1 MNKKILWGF
10 VAVVVLVGAFFVFS
24 NKQQVTSIVTKQ
36 SIKIGFMLPLT
47 GQFGAIGEGVK
58 NAGMMAVEDYNLS
71 HPNVTVSIVNE
82 DDGFDV
88 KMGIPAYTKLT
99 TIDKVSGIMMIST
112 PIIDA
117 IHEKMNADGLPIVS
131 IGLQNNGVAP
141 DNIFQTTLAPIAP
154 IEFMA
159 KFVDSKNHTK
169 TAVIYNNAFSATKS
183 FYDAFVK
190 NYTKQHVDFV
200 VTDAQSANVAA
211 TKIMSSGF
219 DSVVI
224 LEDAVGGPLVTKDLK
239 TLDTKNKLAY
249 YYDLQ
254 LSTGWAEYKKLLGD
268 TNKLNGAYALKIKG
282 GDTSIFTQKYK
293 AKYGTDPTP
302 YAEYGYDSA
311 MILLNNYNT
320 NQETWI
326 SNIQATSFV
335 GPSGKITFDKDGVRL
350 QETEMNAVENGSVT
364 Q

>member
-1 MNKKILWGF
+1 MNKKNIWGL
-10 VAVVVLVGAFFVFS
+10 VAVVVLVGAFFVFN
-24 NKQQVTSIVTKQ
+24 NKQQGSPTVINE

-47 GQFGAIGEGVK
+47 GQFGAIGEGIK
-58 NAGMMAVEDYNLS
+58 NAGMMAVEDYSLS
-71 HPNVTVSIVNE
+71 HPNVTVNIVNE

-88 KMGIPAYTKLT
+88 KKGIPAYTKLT
-99 TIDKVSGIMMIST
+99 TIDKVNGIMMIST
-112 PIIDA
+112 PVIDA
-117 IHEKMNADGLPIVS
+117 IYEKMNADGLPIVS
-131 IGLQNNGVAP
+131 IGLQNNGVTS

-159 KFVDSKNHTK
+159 KFVDSKNHSK
-169 TAVIYNNAFSATKS
+169 TAVIYNNALPATKS
-183 FYDAFVK
+183 FYDAFIK

-219 DSVVI
+219 DAVVI

-239 TLDTKNKLAY
+239 ILDTKNKLAY

-282 GDTSIFTQKYK
+282 GDTSVFAQKYK
-293 AKYGTDPTP
+293 AKYGVDPAP
-302 YAEYGYDSA
+302 YAEYGYDST
-311 MILLNNYNT
+311 MVLLNNYNA
-320 NQETWI
+320 NKKTWI
-326 SNIQATSFV
+326 GNIQSTSFV
-335 GPSGKITFDKDGVRL
+335 GPSGKITFDGDGVRL
-350 QETEMNAVENGSVT
+350 QEIEMNAVENGSVA